1 MAGCSSNCYY
11 GEIPCIVQKRKVTV
25 KDFFNKFE
33 KNFNGKLHLFVQCKY
48 LSLKTERFHKDYF
61 PKNYRKFTEFAM
73 CTWNYNTK
81 ICICLLFHD
90 VYLTIDFFGHW
101 NLIMLTVSKTG
112 FFANIAK
119 VFSWLNMSLRICNI
133 LMELYIMNKSW
144 KIKNPEEC
152 VEWKKE
158 VLHKFLCKLNL
169 FGETYLNCWVL
180 MKNKKLHSR

>member
-1 MAGCSSNCYY
+1 MTKHKLHEQTLRKKCPYSDFFWSVFSRIRTEYELKTTKYELKDINYKYDHNEDQFHGIIAHNVTLAGCSSNCYY

-48 LSLKTERFHKDYF
+48 LSLKTDRFHKDYF
-61 PKNYRKFTEFAM
+61 PENYRKFTEFAM

-119 VFSWLNMSLRICNI
+119 VFS
-133 LMELYIMNKSW
+133 
-144 KIKNPEEC
+144 
-152 VEWKKE
+152 
-158 VLHKFLCKLNL
+158 
-169 FGETYLNCWVL
+169 
-180 MKNKKLHSR
+180 